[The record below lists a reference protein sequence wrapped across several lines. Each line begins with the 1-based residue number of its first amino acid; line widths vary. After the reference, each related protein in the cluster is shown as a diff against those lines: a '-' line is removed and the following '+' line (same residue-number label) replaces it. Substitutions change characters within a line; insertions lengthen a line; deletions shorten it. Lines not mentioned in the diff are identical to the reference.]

1 MLDVS
6 ELKHFRINHSKLF
19 ADEENHINGV
29 ENFFKLTG
37 CLKETVADNAA
48 QFSLL
53 NEINQ
58 TINDYKTKST

>member
-1 MLDVS
+1 MRGYLL
-6 ELKHFRINHSKLF
+6 EEKRRLF
-19 ADEENHINGV
+19 GPIKGGN

-37 CLKETVADNAA
+37 SLKETVADNAA

>member
-1 MLDVS
+1 LDPYKS
-6 ELKHFRINHSKLF
+6 GN
-19 ADEENHINGV
+19 

-37 CLKETVADNAA
+37 SLKETVAENAA